1 MSDNEIRQILA
12 EKKRKQRRAE
22 RKAEIIAEVIEG
34 IGTLLAWA
42 GLLWIGFML
51 SVIGG

>member
-1 MSDNEIRQILA
+1 MSDNEIRQILIK
-12 EKKRKQRRAE
+12 KKRKQRRAE
-22 RKAEIIAEVIEG
+22 IRAEIIEG
-34 IGTLLAWA
+34 LGTLLAWA